1 MKGNKNALHHISQ
14 HYLKTFFVLLG
25 LILIL
30 SLFISVSIAQEEEED
45 EEDEKD
51 KGMAQDFGWVAVGL
65 FAASIVYV
73 IFYQVFIN
81 SRKLL
86 PKNDKF
92 EKRRDTIKKVF
103 LKVRKPLRI
112 LHYFAGITAIII
124 LFTHGISLIGEDPEK
139 VVVGLTTATLYLFY
153 VTSGILIKVVL
164 KKSKKALKLKKF
176 LFRVHT
182 SLIILALIGSI
193 HLVHLVIAE

>member
-65 FAASIVYV
+65 FAASIV
-73 IFYQVFIN
+73 
-81 SRKLL
+81 
-86 PKNDKF
+86 
-92 EKRRDTIKKVF
+92 
-103 LKVRKPLRI
+103 
-112 LHYFAGITAIII
+112 
-124 LFTHGISLIGEDPEK
+124 
-139 VVVGLTTATLYLFY
+139 
-153 VTSGILIKVVL
+153 
-164 KKSKKALKLKKF
+164 
-176 LFRVHT
+176 
-182 SLIILALIGSI
+182 
-193 HLVHLVIAE
+193 